1 MNLNLILSL
10 INEIIQGIK
19 TLFRLKEAKEL
30 KDATNDSLESRDQRK
45 LEEVLGGSSGP
56 VAPDKYPGL
65 SVRER
70 KTDTP
75 KKEKE

>member
-10 INEIIQGIK
+10 IAELVAAVK
-19 TLFRLKEAKEL
+19 EMLRLKRVKEI
-30 KDATNDSLESRDQRK
+30 KDAKTDAIEERDQRK
-45 LEEVLGGSSGP
+45 LEEALGGSSGP

-65 SVRER
+65 SIRER
-70 KTDTP
+70 KADTP